1 MTFDLQISLRAIE
14 PRLRSLLPAELYAS
28 AWVSPDSE
36 QLMRI
41 FQHLRTLLYILGD
54 YVPPPVKQNPPILG
68 QLRSTW
74 QEGSLL
80 FTDLAGFTPFMEAHL
95 GSGQAGAQRLL
106 ELLNSYFSTM
116 SAIVS
121 KSGGE
126 LLEFTGDAILAQFID
141 PVRGEDAQRAL
152 RAGLRMQRAMTEFQQ
167 VQTPSGTFDLKM
179 RVGLH
184 CGQFLTADMGT
195 PRRME
200 RVLLGQVVQQAK
212 QAEGAGAEERVCLTP
227 SFADR
232 LGEEVELEPG
242 NDGHYLVIDNW
253 DEERLGEY
261 EIAFGRRR
269 TSNPVLFDRS
279 PEALIQEIETLLE
292 QVEPLASYQA
302 APILNLLVEYA
313 AERQI
318 PPEFPH
324 ITVLFVSLL
333 GFFEAIDARCA
344 SSEPQI
350 LEQVNQI
357 FARVNAMVQTQN
369 GVLQRL
375 TYHPNGSDLLIYFG
389 TPNAHNDDSLRAA
402 RVACSIRD
410 LLLRWPRISL
420 PIGELQFACQ
430 IGISHGQVF
439 AAEVGEARGRR
450 EYNILGDTVNTAA
463 RLMSCAQPDQILLTE
478 RVYQAILKQTAY
490 HAVSLNCNSLGEMVV
505 KGKSRSL
512 KVYELEPVSSTLEE
526 TGDTKPPPSDGIV
539 FRG

>member
-1 MTFDLQISLRAIE
+1 MAFDLHISLKTIE

-28 AWVSPDSE
+28 AWVSPNSDH
-36 QLMRI
+36 LMQI
-41 FQHLRTLLYILGD
+41 FHHLRTLLYILGD

-80 FTDLAGFTPFMEAHL
+80 FTDLAGFTPFMEAHI

-106 ELLNSYFSTM
+106 ELLNNYFSTM
-116 SAIVS
+116 SAIIS

-141 PVRGEDAQRAL
+141 PVGGEDAQRAL
-152 RAGLRMQRAMTEFQQ
+152 RAGLRMQRAMAAFQQ
-167 VQTPSGTFDLKM
+167 VNTPSGTFDLRM

-195 PRRME
+195 PQRME
-200 RVLLGQVVQQAK
+200 RVLLGQVVQQSK
-212 QAEGAGAEERVCLTP
+212 QAEGAGAAGRVCLTS

-232 LGEEVELEPG
+232 VGDTIQLEPW
-242 NDGHYLVIDNW
+242 NEGHFLVIDDW

-269 TSNPVLFDRS
+269 TSNPILFDRS
-279 PEALIQEIETLLE
+279 PEALLQEIETLLE
-292 QVEPLASYQA
+292 QVEPLASYQS

-318 PPEFPH
+318 PPEFPR

-333 GFFEAIDARCA
+333 GFFEAIDARC
-344 SSEPQI
+344 STCEPQI

-357 FARVNAMVQTQN
+357 FARINAMVQTQN

-375 TYHPNGSDLLIYFG
+375 TYHPNSSDLLIYFG
-389 TPNAHNDDSLRAA
+389 TPNAHNDDPLRAA

-410 LLLRWPRISL
+410 LLQTWPRLSL
-420 PIGELQFACQ
+420 PVGDLNFACQ
-430 IGISHGQVF
+430 VGISHGQVF

-463 RLMSCAQPDQILLTE
+463 RLMSRANPQQILLTE
-478 RVYQAILKQTAY
+478 AVYQAMQQTTS
-490 HAVSLNCNSLGEMVV
+490 HPVPLDCQSLGEMVV

-512 KVYELEPVSSTLEE
+512 MVYELNTI
-526 TGDTKPPPSDGIV
+526 GGKP
-539 FRG
+539 

>member
-1 MTFDLQISLRAIE
+1 
-14 PRLRSLLPAELYAS
+14 
-28 AWVSPDSE
+28 
-36 QLMRI
+36 
-41 FQHLRTLLYILGD
+41 
-54 YVPPPVKQNPPILG
+54 
-68 QLRSTW
+68 
-74 QEGSLL
+74 
-80 FTDLAGFTPFMEAHL
+80 
-95 GSGQAGAQRLL
+95 
-106 ELLNSYFSTM
+106 
-116 SAIVS
+116 
-121 KSGGE
+121 
-126 LLEFTGDAILAQFID
+126 
-141 PVRGEDAQRAL
+141 
-152 RAGLRMQRAMTEFQQ
+152 
-167 VQTPSGTFDLKM
+167 M

-184 CGQFLTADMGT
+184 RGQFLTADMGT

-200 RVLLGQVVQQAK
+200 RVLLGKVVQLAK
-212 QAEGAGAEERVCLTP
+212 QAEGAGAAGRVCVTP

-232 LGEEVELEPG
+232 LGGEVQLEPG

-269 TSNPVLFDRS
+269 TSNPILIDRS
-279 PEALIQEIETLLE
+279 PEALLQEIETLLE

-302 APILNLLVEYA
+302 GPILNLLVEYA

-333 GFFEAIDARCA
+333 GFFEAIDGRCPL
-344 SSEPQI
+344 SEPQI

-389 TPNAHNDDSLRAA
+389 TPNAHNDDPLRAA

-410 LLLRWPRISL
+410 LLHQWPAMSL
-420 PIGELQFACQ
+420 PIGDLQFACQ
-430 IGISHGQVF
+430 IGIAHGQVF

-463 RLMSCAQPDQILLTE
+463 RLMSRAKPQQILLTE
-478 RVYQAILKQTAY
+478 TVYETIHHQTTHGLSLTY
-490 HAVSLNCNSLGEMVV
+490 HCLGEMVV

-512 KVYELEPVSSTLEE
+512 QVYELEPASLDEA
-526 TGDTKPPPSDGIV
+526 
-539 FRG
+539 